1 MVNNKTVRILTFED
15 RPIDEGHRF
24 ALRTANAPEW
34 RMRLRRLLS
43 IFATL
48 STLAQPPL
56 ALNPGSRISQ
66 YGHTVWRVQDGALS
80 GSPTAFAQTSDGY
93 IWIGTQSGL
102 YRFDGLNFLAWSPP
116 DGQRYPSGIASI
128 SFLYAAKDGSLWIGA
143 AAGLAHWANEKFT
156 SISAPNAKVDAITGD
171 RDGKIWI
178 TRSHMRTFTGPICR
192 VLADSEQC
200 YGESAGIQTASAGS
214 IATDLQG
221 RFWIGANGTLIE
233 WQGKLIGEYLLP
245 GASVSD
251 ASRVIEG
258 VAVDAQGTVW
268 AGVDQTGPGD
278 GLLRF
283 SNGRWSSYAAP
294 NFNGAKVPVSTLF
307 IDRDHCL
314 WVGTVNQGIYR
325 IHGQIVDHF
334 GHEDGLSG
342 NSIYRIFQDREG
354 GIWVATGEGVDHF
367 RDLPIVTY
375 SSVEG
380 LSTETINA
388 ILDRRDGSVAVLT
401 TVSMDSIHGSSITP
415 QKMPPGVG
423 RNSTVIFE
431 DHSGNL
437 WFGMGDGGL
446 GVEVNGRLHVVFKGD
461 RVDVVDSIAEDP
473 DRAVWAEIVGPH
485 PRLVQTE
492 NFEVRQEFKPP
503 QIPAAFFVIANP
515 HGGVWVSLLDGRLMH
530 FQTGEWQELSMGA
543 LIRKYSRVGGIF
555 NMSFDSDGTLWGAAN
570 FGVVG
575 YRNGDLQ
582 FLNERNGLPC
592 PSTYAT
598 VSDLHNDLWILA
610 QCGLVRIEKSELE
623 RWWANPES
631 RIQMST
637 FVATDG
643 FRAGIPY
650 SHPGAVRTP
659 DGKLWFQNRSVVLM
673 IDPDHLPEN
682 TVIPPVHV
690 EQVIADRK
698 VYDVQ
703 SDLHLPP
710 KTRELEFD
718 YTGLSFVAPS
728 KVLFRYMLEGY
739 DTQWQDPGTR
749 RTAFYNDL
757 KPGIYRFHVIASNNS
772 RLWNKEGASQQF
784 SIAPAYYQT
793 NLFRAM
799 CGAILLAL
807 LWGFYLLR
815 LRQMQQEFNIALEAR
830 VNERTRIARELHDT
844 LLQSL
849 QGLMFQ
855 FQATRNML
863 PRRPAD
869 AMRTLDEAIS
879 ETEEAIAESRDA
891 IQDLRSQP
899 VSEGD
904 LATLLEATAE
914 ELAAVPDPN
923 QESPGFRVIVEG
935 EPQKLTQELQ
945 DEVYRI
951 AREVLR
957 NAFQHAGAGQIE
969 AEIRFDKN
977 QLRLRIRDDGKGID
991 PEVLEESR
999 RPGHWGLPGVRE
1011 RAQRIGSQ
1019 LSFWSQAGA
1028 GTEVE
1033 LTIPA
1038 AIAYEAS
1045 TNGHRFNVFRKERKL

>member
-1 MVNNKTVRILTFED
+1 M
-15 RPIDEGHRF
+15 
-24 ALRTANAPEW
+24 
-34 RMRLRRLLS
+34 
-43 IFATL
+43 
-48 STLAQPPL
+48 
-56 ALNPGSRISQ
+56 
-66 YGHTVWRVQDGALS
+66 
-80 GSPTAFAQTSDGY
+80 
-93 IWIGTQSGL
+93 
-102 YRFDGLNFLAWSPP
+102 
-116 DGQRYPSGIASI
+116 
-128 SFLYAAKDGSLWIGA
+128 
-143 AAGLAHWANEKFT
+143 
-156 SISAPNAKVDAITGD
+156 
-171 RDGKIWI
+171 
-178 TRSHMRTFTGPICR
+178 
-192 VLADSEQC
+192 
-200 YGESAGIQTASAGS
+200 
-214 IATDLQG
+214 
-221 RFWIGANGTLIE
+221 
-233 WQGKLIGEYLLP
+233 
-245 GASVSD
+245 
-251 ASRVIEG
+251 
-258 VAVDAQGTVW
+258 
-268 AGVDQTGPGD
+268 
-278 GLLRF
+278 
-283 SNGRWSSYAAP
+283 
-294 NFNGAKVPVSTLF
+294 
-307 IDRDHCL
+307 
-314 WVGTVNQGIYR
+314 
-325 IHGQIVDHF
+325 
-334 GHEDGLSG
+334 
-342 NSIYRIFQDREG
+342 
-354 GIWVATGEGVDHF
+354 
-367 RDLPIVTY
+367 
-375 SSVEG
+375 
-380 LSTETINA
+380 
-388 ILDRRDGSVAVLT
+388 
-401 TVSMDSIHGSSITP
+401 
-415 QKMPPGVG
+415 
-423 RNSTVIFE
+423 
-431 DHSGNL
+431 
-437 WFGMGDGGL
+437 
-446 GVEVNGRLHVVFKGD
+446 
-461 RVDVVDSIAEDP
+461 
-473 DRAVWAEIVGPH
+473 
-485 PRLVQTE
+485 
-492 NFEVRQEFKPP
+492 
-503 QIPAAFFVIANP
+503 
-515 HGGVWVSLLDGRLMH
+515 
-530 FQTGEWQELSMGA
+530 
-543 LIRKYSRVGGIF
+543 
-555 NMSFDSDGTLWGAAN
+555 
-570 FGVVG
+570 
-575 YRNGDLQ
+575 
-582 FLNERNGLPC
+582 
-592 PSTYAT
+592 
-598 VSDLHNDLWILA
+598 
-610 QCGLVRIEKSELE
+610 
-623 RWWANPES
+623 
-631 RIQMST
+631 
-637 FVATDG
+637 
-643 FRAGIPY
+643 
-650 SHPGAVRTP
+650 
-659 DGKLWFQNRSVVLM
+659 
-673 IDPDHLPEN
+673 
-682 TVIPPVHV
+682 HV